1 MTLEI
6 ITPDKSLFRGNEI
19 SLVQMPCL
27 DGLFEVLEN
36 HAPMIAALKEG
47 KIKVVDQKNETLW
60 FEIKGGIAEILNN
73 KVLVLAS

>member
-6 ITPDKSLFRGNEI
+6 ITPDKSLFRGNES
-19 SLVQMPCL
+19 SLVQMPGL
-27 DGLFEVLEN
+27 GGLFEVLEN